1 MRAWRGALPWVG
13 GAVLLLLLLASW
25 LYEPLASWPVLP
37 DCPFGPDPT
46 YPTTD
51 TVCGRTL
58 VGLRRSVAVG
68 LFAGA
73 AAAGVALALA
83 LLGRRLG
90 PWVDGLLAR
99 IADLAFTLPDVLVL
113 IVIAFVV
120 GLLRDAHAG
129 FRPDALLV
137 MVVSLTVVG
146 WAAPTRMLQRRLATL
161 ASQDFIVAARALG
174 ASETRILVRHLL
186 PFAWDYVLAIF
197 LLRVPAVILA
207 ESTVSFLGF
216 GLPPREASL
225 GTYIGLNSAALL
237 RSAWEVMVPALLLL
251 FLVVLS
257 FQWLGEG
264 LLGRARRR
272 ET

>member
-1 MRAWRGALPWVG
+1 MRSVRQTLPWLGG
-13 GAVLLLLLLASW
+13 GALLLLLLASW
-25 LYEPLASWPVLP
+25 FYEPLSAWSVLP
-37 DCPFGPDPT
+37 PCPFGPDPT
-46 YPTTD
+46 FPTTD

-68 LFAGA
+68 LFSGA
-73 AAAGVALALA
+73 AAAGVALGLA
-83 LLGRRLG
+83 LLGRRFG

-99 IADLAFTLPDVLVL
+99 LADLAFTLPDVLVL
-113 IVIAFVV
+113 ILIAFVV
-120 GLLRDAHAG
+120 GLLRDAHED
-129 FRPDALLV
+129 FRPDALVV
-137 MVVSLTVVG
+137 MVVSLTLVG
-146 WAAPTRMLQRRLATL
+146 WAAPTRMIQRRLSTL
-161 ASQDFIVAARALG
+161 AGQDFIVAARALG
-174 ASETRILVRHLL
+174 ASETRVIIRHLL

-237 RSAWEVMVPALLLL
+237 RSAWEVMIPALLLL

-264 LLGRARRR
+264 LLGRAQGRGR
-272 ET
+272 